1 MSVASKSQHT
11 DEDPRTRFRTF
22 KSKDAHTIAYGD
34 YGSADGLALVF
45 LHGSPGSR
53 FEAADHDA
61 LARDL
66 GLRLIAPERAGMGR
80 SDPNPGQTMLQGA
93 QNVLDLLDH
102 LNITQFSVAGYSG
115 GAGHLYALRHLAPDR
130 IIAAADIAGFAP
142 VADHPEVRR
151 HLAVLDAIFMTI
163 GRLAPIIFN
172 LTFGLLVRAVRD
184 PNPQRLAR
192 FMRSSLSGADTGWLA
207 QQGNLAHLHA
217 DVSEACRGGAEGPA
231 QDAALLYGR
240 WGFTLDDL
248 PNGLLIYAADQDRF
262 APTAFA
268 HWKAS
273 QMPSSYCTIFDGVG
287 HFGITEHMPEIFAAL
302 RCLASEVYLS
312 QQPLTEST

>member
-1 MSVASKSQHT
+1 MSAASKSQHT

-66 GLRLIAPERAGMGR
+66 GFRLIAPERAGMGR
-80 SDPNPGQTMLQGA
+80 SDPIPGQTMLQGA

-172 LTFGLLVRAVRD
+172 LTFGFLVRAVRD
-184 PNPQRLAR
+184 PNP
-192 FMRSSLSGADTGWLA
+192 

-273 QMPSSYCTIFDGVG
+273 QMPSSCCTIFDGVG

-312 QQPLTEST
+312 QHPLTEGT